1 MVNLN
6 KNVTYLKNNDIYGYG
21 KLVSRKLGDR
31 REFNH
36 LESLSITNLVSIVNT
51 VKVQIFK
58 EYPRL
63 CYLVRRIMFNTNKRS
78 LCLYTARHTLLSTPF
93 IQTGGYTQSS
103 NISISLLKKYALDYA
118 RNTLLLHWH
127 IIHIFSLYYSIP
139 GHAKIMRSI
148 GILANASRDNVN
160 FHAFIQISIVYS
172 KLIQDTVTAISM
184 GQLQATL
191 NVTGDIVI
199 PLHGLKSVYQDERK
213 FNNIKDTEMRY
224 TRILIVC
231 NGVIVNITLLDATL
245 RRYLSTFLLYGS
257 KTISS
262 SWENIY
268 WDIISAITIT
278 FNYEQTN
285 KISNR

>member
-1 MVNLN
+1 
-6 KNVTYLKNNDIYGYG
+6 
-21 KLVSRKLGDR
+21 
-31 REFNH
+31 
-36 LESLSITNLVSIVNT
+36 
-51 VKVQIFK
+51 
-58 EYPRL
+58 
-63 CYLVRRIMFNTNKRS
+63 
-78 LCLYTARHTLLSTPF
+78 
-93 IQTGGYTQSS
+93 
-103 NISISLLKKYALDYA
+103 
-118 RNTLLLHWH
+118 
-127 IIHIFSLYYSIP
+127 
-139 GHAKIMRSI
+139 MRSI

-172 KLIQDTVTAISM
+172 KLIEDTVTAISM

-191 NVTGDIVI
+191 NVTGNIVI

-213 FNNIKDTEMRY
+213 SNNIKDTELRY

-262 SWENIY
+262 SW
-268 WDIISAITIT
+268 DIISAITIT